1 MRTERRGATA
11 PLAILTA
18 LLMLG
23 GVAQA
28 AAAQPFDPPSIDPV
42 AAAAGDVLISQTD
55 GVLWL
60 YDPDT
65 GDLASHALPFG
76 GTWDIQWD
84 GPRRVLIANSSASRI
99 WRLDLATGELD
110 LIAEGD
116 PLGFPIGLALDPT
129 DPGALWIADHF
140 AGILRLDRS
149 SGDLEVVVPPFE
161 GAMDGIVVGSEGT
174 VYFTN
179 QSGVVYRVASEAP
192 LGYEPVVDVG
202 PYGLN
207 GLVFDP
213 AGALLA
219 TSTWPSAVAEID
231 VAAGTFTVH
240 DFSTAMRSAEDTA
253 VGGDG
258 LWWVI
263 DSGFVAQFGDDPGL
277 YTVDPSAGVAEVLRG
292 APLGD
297 AVDLLI
303 VPALS
308 TGDCKDGGWRSLV
321 DGTGTPFANQGDC
334 VSYVSTGGRNPAR
347 G

>member
-1 MRTERRGATA
+1 M
-11 PLAILTA
+11 
-18 LLMLG
+18 
-23 GVAQA
+23 
-28 AAAQPFDPPSIDPV
+28 
-42 AAAAGDVLISQTD
+42 AAGL
-55 GVLWL
+55 L
-60 YDPDT
+60 
-65 GDLASHALPFG
+65 
-76 GTWDIQWD
+76 
-84 GPRRVLIANSSASRI
+84 
-99 WRLDLATGELD
+99 GE
-110 LIAEGD
+110 
-116 PLGFPIGLALDPT
+116 
-129 DPGALWIADHF
+129 PG
-140 AGILRLDRS
+140 R
-149 SGDLEVVVPPFE
+149 E
-161 GAMDGIVVGSEGT
+161 GA
-174 VYFTN
+174 
-179 QSGVVYRVASEAP
+179 
-192 LGYEPVVDVG
+192 
-202 PYGLN
+202 
-207 GLVFDP
+207 
-213 AGALLA
+213 
-219 TSTWPSAVAEID
+219 AEID